1 MSVKGFNDVIRMNE
15 AVSGLAS
22 LRWRLSK
29 QMNVNVWQGKTRG
42 RGDRESAPCVWL
54 WYLSECDEWTALYGC
69 RVYLATDQ
77 RPDLGI
83 SFILIYAWLLLA
95 HGDVR
100 GMSQKLTAKAVSQ
113 NLAQSFFF
121 HSSVD
126 VTELPV
132 LLKVWTPQIWWAP
145 KKHIETN

>member
-1 MSVKGFNDVIRMNE
+1 
-15 AVSGLAS
+15 
-22 LRWRLSK
+22 
-29 QMNVNVWQGKTRG
+29 MNVNVWQGKT

-54 WYLSECDEWTALYGC
+54 WCLSESDGWTAVYGC

-113 NLAQSFFF
+113 NLAQSLFF

-126 VTELPV
+126 VSEFPV
-132 LLKVWTPQIWWAP
+132 
-145 KKHIETN
+145 